1 MNVRRASNYVSDKV
15 EDNVLFLFSF
25 ISSIF
30 YVPYIT
36 NSFFVIRIRLRRSDM
51 LDSLRS
57 DALWK
62 AQKKIDKKALST
74 SVKI

>member
-36 NSFFVIRIRLRRSDM
+36 NSFFVIRIRLHRSDM
-51 LDSLRS
+51 LYSLRS

-62 AQKKIDKKALST
+62 AQKKFDKKALST